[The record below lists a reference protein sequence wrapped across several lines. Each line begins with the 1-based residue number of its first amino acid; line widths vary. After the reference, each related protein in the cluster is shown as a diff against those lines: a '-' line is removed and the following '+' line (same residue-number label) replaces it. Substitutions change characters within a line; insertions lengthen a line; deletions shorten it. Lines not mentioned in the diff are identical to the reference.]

1 MSRST
6 LADYLRPGDHVV
18 VGQVTGEPEGLVRE
32 LIELAPRLGHID
44 AFCGFSLNPAW
55 DADFD
60 AALRVSTYCGL
71 GTVARAVAH
80 GRARVIPC
88 QLSQLSAWFACG
100 KLRADVV
107 LLQVSPA
114 DAAGF
119 HSLGF
124 TADYVWDAVQVARV
138 VLVQVNPNIPHTRSS
153 IRLHASRVVVLRQ
166 EDAPLAELPAAAPGE
181 LQLRIG
187 RHVAQLVPD
196 GATIQLGIGSL
207 AAAVA
212 QALTH
217 HRGLRV
223 RSGMV
228 GDWLPGLV
236 ACGAVYTGEAGA
248 CMASLAVGS
257 RALYASIARDA
268 YLEFAQPAA
277 LVAADERAA
286 PAPFMAINSAIEV
299 DVHGQANAEF
309 IGERYAGAVGGQP
322 DYFRAA
328 RRSAGGLTFVALPAT
343 TGRAGKSRVVE
354 RIDCGCVTSAQSD
367 VDIIVTEHGAAD
379 IRATSLGERRG
390 LIAAIA
396 DPRFRA
402 GLAGVG
408 EREATS

>member
-1 MSRST
+1 M
-6 LADYLRPGDHVV
+6 LADHLRAGDHVV

-44 AFCGFSLNPAW
+44 VFCGFSLNPAW
-55 DADFD
+55 GADLD

-71 GTVARAVAH
+71 GTVARAVAR

-88 QLSQLSAWFACG
+88 QLSQLSAWFVCG

-114 DAAGF
+114 DAAGL

-138 VLVQVNPNIPHTRSS
+138 VLVQVNPNVPHTRSS
-153 IRLHASRVVVLRQ
+153 MRLHTSRVVVARE
-166 EDAPLAELPAAAPGE
+166 EDAPLAELPAAVPGE

-212 QALTH
+212 QALIH

-236 ACGAVYTGEAGA
+236 ASGAVDTGQAGT

-257 RALYASIARDA
+257 RALYESIARDG

-277 LVAADERAA
+277 LVGADERTA

-299 DVHGQANAEF
+299 DVRGQANAEF

-343 TGRAGKSRVVE
+343 TGRDGKSRVVE
-354 RIDCGCVTSAQSD
+354 RIECGHVTSAQSD
-367 VDIIVTEHGAAD
+367 VDFIVTEHGAAD
-379 IRATSLGERRG
+379 IRATSLGERRA
-390 LIAAIA
+390 LIAALA

-402 GLAGVG
+402 DLGGVG
-408 EREATS
+408 QQETTT